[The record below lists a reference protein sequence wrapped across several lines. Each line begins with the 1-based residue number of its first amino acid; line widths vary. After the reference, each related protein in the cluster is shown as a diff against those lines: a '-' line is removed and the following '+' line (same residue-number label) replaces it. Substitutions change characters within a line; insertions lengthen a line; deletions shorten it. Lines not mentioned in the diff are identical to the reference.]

1 MRIVMTGAGGLMG
14 RGITSL
20 LAGRGALA
28 GRPITE
34 LVLSDRVAPAVPP
47 HAGFRITS
55 LACDVRDA
63 DAVRALL
70 APSADVVFHLA
81 AIMSGAAE
89 RDFALGWAINFDGTR
104 NVLEACRSL
113 TGPPRLIFTSTIA
126 LYGSDVPD
134 PVPDD
139 VAISPRNAYG
149 TQKAI
154 AELMINE
161 YSRRAFIDGRIIRV
175 AHVAVRSDNTHQGA
189 GAFVTAIVRG
199 PLMGNDVICP
209 VPLSMRVGTVT
220 PITVF
225 RSLLHAAELA
235 PEMLNSGRVVQLP
248 ALTLTVA
255 EIIEAVGRAGGKE
268 AINRITVRPDAEL
281 EAMLRGMPPAFSA
294 VRAGKL
300 GFPVTPNIDGAI
312 AEFLEQSR
320 TGSNPAPTA

>member
-14 RGITSL
+14 RGVTSL
-20 LAGRGALA
+20 LAKHGTLA
-28 GRPITE
+28 GQPITE
-34 LVLSDRVAPAVPP
+34 LVLSDRVPPTAPSPV
-47 HAGFRITS
+47 GFPVTS

-63 DAVRALL
+63 NAVRALL

-89 RDFALGWAINFDGTR
+89 KDFALGWAINFDGTR

-113 TGPPRLIFTSTIA
+113 PGPPRLIFTSTIA
-126 LYGSDVPD
+126 LYGPNVPD

-161 YSRRAFIDGRIIRV
+161 YSRRGFIDGRIIRV

-199 PLMGNDVICP
+199 PLMGADAVCP
-209 VPLSMRVGTVT
+209 VPLATRVGTVT
-220 PITVF
+220 PVTVF

-255 EIIEAVGRAGGKE
+255 EIIAAVGRAGGEE
-268 AINRITVRPDAEL
+268 AANRITVRPDAEL
-281 EAMLRGMPPAFSA
+281 EAILQGMPPAFSA
-294 VRAGKL
+294 ARARAL
-300 GFPVTPNIDGAI
+300 GFPVTPDIDGAI
-312 AEFLEQSR
+312 TEFLEQSR
-320 TGSNPAPTA
+320 VG